1 MVHVYISAQKTEDS
15 LLEMSKKMELQLA
28 IDRSSDL
35 ERQLKFAKRTFCC
48 CSCIKPYVE
57 KGIRP
62 IVDRFYENLKN
73 NQDLITII
81 ETNSTFER
89 LKKKLSTHV
98 IEMFSGKLN
107 QEFIEKRKK

>member
-1 MVHVYISAQKTEDS
+1 MFTFRRKKTEDS
-15 LLEMSKKMELQLA
+15 LLEMSKKMELQLS

-35 ERQLKFAKRTFCC
+35 ERQLKLLNLQKEHFAVALVL
-48 CSCIKPYVE
+48 KPYVE

-81 ETNSTFER
+81 ETNSTFE
-89 LKKKLSTHV
+89 KS
-98 IEMFSGKLN
+98 
-107 QEFIEKRKK
+107 